1 MPIQQDFS
9 VSQWSDTSVTLV
21 LNPPAP
27 VGGLTIEMFST
38 PRLGGT
44 DRVFT
49 KSVAS
54 GFNGASGI
62 TILNSGEG
70 ILEIRL
76 DVSKDYSG
84 RNPGNYAWKA
94 RVLTSGLNVDLGDGL
109 ISVNP

>member
-9 VSQWSDTSVTLV
+9 VSQWSDTAVTLV
-21 LNPPAP
+21 LNPPAN

-38 PRLGGT
+38 PRLGGS
-44 DRVFT
+44 DRIFT

-54 GFNGASGI
+54 GYNAVSGI
-62 TILNSGEG
+62 DIINSGEG
-70 ILEIRL
+70 IMSIRL
-76 DVSKDYSG
+76 DVSKDFSG

-94 RVLTSGLNVDLGDGL
+94 RVLTSGLNVDLGDGI